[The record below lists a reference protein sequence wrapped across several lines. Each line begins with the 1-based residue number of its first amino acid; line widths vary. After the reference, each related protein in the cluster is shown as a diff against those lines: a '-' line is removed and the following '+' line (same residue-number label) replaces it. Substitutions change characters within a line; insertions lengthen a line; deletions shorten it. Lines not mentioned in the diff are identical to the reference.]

1 MNIQQ
6 VLGTATDLAGRVQEQ
21 AGKFTGNRDLEI
33 KGLLKRA
40 NGHAQKSI
48 GNARAKV
55 RPGGQTRSPAG
66 K

>member
-1 MNIQQ
+1 MNMQQ
-6 VLGTATDLAGRVQEQ
+6 VLGTATDLAGRVQEE
-21 AGKFTGNRDLEI
+21 AGKLIGSRDMEI

-40 NGHAQKSI
+40 RGHAEKSL

-55 RPGGQTRSPAG
+55 RKGSQTRSPAG